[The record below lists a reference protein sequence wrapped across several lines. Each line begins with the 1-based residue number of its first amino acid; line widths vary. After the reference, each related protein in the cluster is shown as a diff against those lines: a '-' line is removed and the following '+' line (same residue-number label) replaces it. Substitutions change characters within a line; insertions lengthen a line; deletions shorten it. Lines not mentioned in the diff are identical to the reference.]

1 MFEADICQLNQRKA
15 EDQLK
20 HVRMQNDALRVQA
33 ESKNEKGSQNLYPP
47 APHPPHPHKRENT
60 GLGMIP
66 LPTTRPIDFI
76 FEYVVQNLPR
86 LIEFLPTLIKT
97 WVGYMAPRSMV
108 PDPERADIK
117 TDKDWD
123 KETEREKVKRK
134 GKG

>member
-1 MFEADICQLNQRKA
+1 MIEADICQLNQRKA

-33 ESKNEKGSQNLYPP
+33 ESKNEKGSYHLYPP
-47 APHPPHPHKRENT
+47 APHPPLPHKRENT

-76 FEYVVQNLPR
+76 FEYVIQNLPK

-97 WVGYMAPRSMV
+97 LVGYVAPRSMD
-108 PDPERADIK
+108 PDPERAGIK
-117 TDKDWD
+117 PDRNG
-123 KETEREKVKRK
+123 EIAREKVKRK